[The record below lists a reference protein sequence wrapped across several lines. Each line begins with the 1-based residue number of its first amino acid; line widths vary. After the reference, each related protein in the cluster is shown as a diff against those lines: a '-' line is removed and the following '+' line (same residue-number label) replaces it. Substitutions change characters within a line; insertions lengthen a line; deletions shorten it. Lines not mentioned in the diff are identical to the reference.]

1 MHSILIVDDEKIER
15 NGIRFLIKKL
25 NIELTVYEEVN
36 GKAALDFLEENTVDI
51 LLTDVKMPFIDGIE
65 LIKQAAPL
73 YPDMKMIIF
82 SGYSEFEYAKFAMKM
97 GVTDY
102 ILKPV
107 NPEEFSKTLTKV
119 IDDLEERRL
128 RKSLEEETMSFMKEH
143 ILYSLIN
150 GNSVEEVLLKAGK
163 FVNLDAINNYGR
175 MMLIETNDDFFAR
188 IGEAIGDIIK
198 ESIGAN
204 LQYLNM
210 NPQQSILLYNQGMN
224 IDYLRIAKNI
234 VDILKDKYDEDAYIA
249 IGDEFEEG
257 ARGLAREFDD
267 LEELMENKFY
277 QTSVH
282 VYTHNNESDTN
293 VFVQID
299 DDTLMKQMK
308 QDIKMKDIGNL
319 KKHFENL
326 CEKYR
331 NQTSFSQVYVKFIFS
346 NLLKDFYGNLP
357 NVNEQ
362 ELDKEID
369 RLYCSTDFDSVMKIV
384 NINIKRLEE
393 AFAYNPQMLHREI
406 ESIKTYIYENYD
418 KELSVDQLAEQVF
431 MAPSYLSHVFKKET
445 GQNLSKFI
453 KSYRMEK
460 AKEMLEETHNKIVNI
475 SYAVGYSNV
484 SYFCQSFREYF
495 GVSPQKFRDQGDAD
509 EGIS

>member
-15 NGIRFLIKKL
+15 NGIKFLIKQM
-25 NIELTVYEEVN
+25 NIELTVFEAVN
-36 GKAALDFLEENTVDI
+36 GKAALEFLEKNTVDI
-51 LLTDVKMPFIDGIE
+51 LLTDVKMPIIDGIE

-107 NPEEFSKTLTKV
+107 DPQEFLKTLTKV
-119 IDDLEERRL
+119 IDNLEEQKL
-128 RKSLEEETMSFMKEH
+128 RKSLEEETMGFMKEH
-143 ILYSLIN
+143 LLYSLIN
-150 GNSVEEVLLKAGK
+150 GSSVEDVLEKAGK
-163 FVNLDAINNYGR
+163 FINVDIVNNYGR
-175 MMLIETNDDFFAR
+175 MLLVETNDDFFAKVGDAV
-188 IGEAIGDIIK
+188 GEILSDICIVK
-198 ESIGAN
+198 Y
-204 LQYLNM
+204 QYLNL
-210 NPQQSILLYNQGMN
+210 NPQQSVMIFEGGLQV
-224 IDYLRIAKNI
+224 DYRQMAQNI
-234 VDILKDKYDEDAYIA
+234 VAKIDDRFDEKAYIA
-249 IGDEFEEG
+249 ISDEFTNG
-257 ARGLAREFDD
+257 VRDLAHQFDD

-277 QTSVH
+277 QSGVR
-282 VYTHNNESDTN
+282 VYSHNTESGSN

-308 QDIKMKDIGNL
+308 QDIKMKDIGSL
-319 KKHFENL
+319 RKHFENL

-331 NQTSFSQVYVKFIFS
+331 TQTSFSQVYVKFIFS
-346 NLLKDFYGNLP
+346 NLLKDFYANLP

-369 RLYCSTDFDSVMKIV
+369 RLYCSTEFDTVMEIV
-384 NINIKRLEE
+384 NININRLEE
-393 AFAYNPQMLHREI
+393 VFAYNPQMIHREI

-453 KSYRMEK
+453 KTYRMEK

-495 GVSPQKFRDQGDAD
+495 GVSPQKFRDQGETD